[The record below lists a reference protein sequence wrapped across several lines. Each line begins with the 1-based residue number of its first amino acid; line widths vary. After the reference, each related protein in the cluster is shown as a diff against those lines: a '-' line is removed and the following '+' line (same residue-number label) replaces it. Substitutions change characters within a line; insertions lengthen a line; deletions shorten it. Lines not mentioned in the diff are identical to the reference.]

1 MHRTLNVL
9 FLSFAN
15 PGYAAGRNYIST
27 TKQKEKFCSDT
38 MQRLAVR
45 DSQKRHS
52 STRIVTL
59 DIFYL
64 EEAPTNSITSKESV
78 S

>member
-1 MHRTLNVL
+1 
-9 FLSFAN
+9 
-15 PGYAAGRNYIST
+15 
-27 TKQKEKFCSDT
+27 

-64 EEAPTNSITSKESV
+64 GEAPTNSIISKDV